1 MSFAD
6 FPMYR
11 GAFKRS
17 VAQTGQVQDQQVDII
32 NFQPVARRSEKLL
45 LSQSLDIETK
55 IVCPHKTSAY
65 VQKLM
70 LDSTR

>member
-17 VAQTGQVQDQQVDII
+17 VAQTAQVQDEQVDII
-32 NFQPVARRSEKLL
+32 DFQAVARRSER
-45 LSQSLDIETK
+45 LSLSYSLDIETR
-55 IVCPHKTSAY
+55 IVCSHKSSSSAQTLI
-65 VQKLM
+65 VDK
-70 LDSTR
+70 TR